1 MKVLLTAAHG
11 NNGRLLLPRFRA
23 AGFDVRAVRATPG
36 RDEEVKALGAS
47 EVMVGDAADRG
58 FLREAVAGVD
68 AVYHIGATANPLERE
83 MGFAMIDTAREAGIG
98 HFVYSSVLHPLAE
111 KMVQHKLKREVEEHL
126 LEANIP
132 FTVLQPADYM
142 MPHIVTA
149 AIATGTWENLYS
161 LDRGQ
166 AMVALEDVAEV
177 ATKVLAE
184 REAHFG
190 ATYQLCSPGN
200 HSARDLAAAVTRVT
214 GRPVE
219 PVQVTPDAYFERYYG
234 VGQGERFRYQL
245 GMIRSV
251 ALWYDQFE
259 FAGNPNVLTWL
270 LGRPPLSLDDF
281 IRQQWDAYRATATAG
296 AEPAIA

>member
-1 MKVLLTAAHG
+1 MKVLLMAAHG
-11 NNGRLLLPRFRA
+11 NNGRLLLPRFRD
-23 AGFDVRAVRATPG
+23 AGFEVRAVRATPG
-36 RDEEVKALGAS
+36 RDAELTALGAT
-47 EVMVGDAADRG
+47 EVMVGNAADRG

-68 AVYHIGATANPLERE
+68 TVYHIGATANPLERE

-142 MPHIVTA
+142 LPHVFA
-149 AIATGTWENLYS
+149 AAFETGLWENLYS
-161 LDRGQ
+161 LDRVQ
-166 AMVALEDVAEV
+166 AMVALEDVAEI
-177 ATKVLAE
+177 ATKVIAE
-184 REAHFG
+184 RAAHFG
-190 ATYQLCSPGN
+190 ATYQLCAPGN

-214 GRPVE
+214 GRKVE
-219 PVQVTPDAYFERYYG
+219 PVQVTPDSYFERFYG

-251 ALWYDQFE
+251 ALWYDQFD

-270 LGRPPLSLDDF
+270 LGRAPTTLDDY
-281 IRQQWDAYRATATAG
+281 IRRQWERHQAASAA
-296 AEPAIA
+296 A